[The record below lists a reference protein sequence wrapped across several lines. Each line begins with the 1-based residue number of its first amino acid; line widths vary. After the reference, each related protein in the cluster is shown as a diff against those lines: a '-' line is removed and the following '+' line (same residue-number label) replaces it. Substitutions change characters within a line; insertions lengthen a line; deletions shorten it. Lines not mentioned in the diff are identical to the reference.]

1 VTKVDTKTVLSDPA
15 QDLESA
21 LDAFGM
27 GSDFQQE
34 EKDIPLTLPVNQVE
48 DNKHGVRIDQ
58 KNKKSVRKRKSKTKE

>member
-1 VTKVDTKTVLSDPA
+1 MTKVDTKTVLSDPA

-34 EKDIPLTLPVNQVE
+34 EKDIALTLLVNQVE

-58 KNKKSVRKRKSKTKE
+58 KKKKTVSKTKE

>member
-1 VTKVDTKTVLSDPA
+1 MTKVDTKTVVSDPA

-34 EKDIPLTLPVNQVE
+34 EKDIALTLPVNQVE

-58 KNKKSVRKRKSKTKE
+58 KKKKRKSKSKE